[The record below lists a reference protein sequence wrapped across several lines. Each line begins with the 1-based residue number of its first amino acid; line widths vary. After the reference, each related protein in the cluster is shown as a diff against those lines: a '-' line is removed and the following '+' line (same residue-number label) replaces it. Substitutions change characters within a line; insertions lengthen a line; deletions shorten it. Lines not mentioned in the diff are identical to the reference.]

1 MSIASQGNSFLSGTQ
16 KSSTLV
22 GRDVVCFCGR
32 CKLNLSHT
40 VVTANSK
47 GNADRVLCN
56 TCKSEHTFRGV
67 KSLSELKKHNKG
79 VDDMAE
85 RDEELDLDLD
95 SGGKALLGET
105 ATKKRAKAKPK
116 TKKTKEDSDT
126 KASAKGAPALPL
138 SMMGASSEDKQLF
151 SDKRA
156 ALKASKVTPKDYN
169 IKTFFGVGDV
179 VNHKT
184 FGVGFVVAEGGL
196 NKVEILFEIGRK
208 LLMTGPKS

>member
-1 MSIASQGNSFLSGTQ
+1 MSISSQGNSFLAGTK
-16 KSSTLV
+16 KSDTIV
-22 GRDVVCFCGR
+22 GRDVVCFCGK

-40 VVTANSK
+40 VVTSNTK
-47 GNADRVLCN
+47 GQADRVLCN
-56 TCKSEHTFRGV
+56 TCKSEHSFRGV

-85 RDEELDLDLD
+85 RDEEVDLDLD
-95 SGGKALLGET
+95 SGGKALLGDA
-105 ATKKRAKAKPK
+105 ATKKRSKAKPK
-116 TKKTKEDSDT
+116 AKKAKVESES
-126 KASAKGAPALPL
+126 KSSPKGAPALPL

-151 SDKRA
+151 SDKKA
-156 ALKASKVTPKDYN
+156 ALKASKVSPKDYN